1 MKSNI
6 YDAQNYSFSEADQ
19 IVIDANIWIY
29 LFSPP
34 SNPSGRWFTNNY
46 SSVFKT
52 LYTSGAK
59 IILDQMILSE
69 YLNRYS
75 RIEYSANYT
84 AIYDSYKKFR
94 QSPDFKLIASSAATF
109 AKRIISVCSLHG
121 TQAKMLNFIQAVNE
135 FESGTLDF
143 NDAIIVN
150 ICKLNSYKILTHD
163 YDFYASSIGI
173 ITCNKKLLEKQK

>member
-1 MKSNI
+1 MTKNNI
-6 YDAQNYSFSEADQ
+6 YDAHSYSFSDTDQ

-34 SNPSGRWFTNNY
+34 SNPSGGWAVNNY

-52 LYTSGAK
+52 LYSSGAK

-84 AIYDSYKKFR
+84 TAYPSYKQFR
-94 QSPDFKLIASSAATF
+94 QSPDFKTIASGAAAF
-109 AKRIISVCSLHG
+109 AKKIISVCNLHG
-121 TQAKMLNFIQAVNE
+121 TQTDALDFVQAVNE
-135 FESGTLDF
+135 FEAGALDF

-150 ICKLNSYKILTHD
+150 ICKLNNYKILTND
-163 YDFYASSIGI
+163 YDFYDAAIEI
-173 ITCNKKLLEKQK
+173 ITCNNKLLR